1 MNREPPLEYRF
12 KKGQSGNPKG
22 RPKKVDKEK
31 EFFDVA
37 MAVMQITYKA
47 LNCDECAVKKMKS
60 IKKLLK

>member
-1 MNREPPLEYRF
+1 MNRQPPLEYRF

-31 EFFDVA
+31 EFFEVA
-37 MAVMQITYKA
+37 TAVMQITYKA
-47 LNCDECAVKKMKS
+47 LSGDECAVKKMKR